1 MEQPLYLII
10 NPLQIDIFEKDKRVS
25 TIDKRFYEKIMWL
38 KEISDN
44 LKRVK
49 IRRLFLDV

>member
-1 MEQPLYLII
+1 MDQPKYFII
-10 NPLQIDIFEKDKRVS
+10 NPMQTELIKKHEQRS
-25 TIDKRFYEKIMWL
+25 YIDKKFYEKIMWL

-49 IRRLFLDV
+49 VRRIYGVE

>member
-1 MEQPLYLII
+1 MEQPMYFIM
-10 NPLQIDIFEKDKRVS
+10 NPLQIEIFKKDKPVS
-25 TIDKRFYEKIMWL
+25 NIDKRFYEKIMWL